1 MTSILVV
8 DDHAVVASGTKVVL
22 ENAGFEVK
30 ALPDVRD
37 LKAEVGARYYDL
49 YLVDLNMPGMD
60 GIEAADTIFQAD
72 PDAKVVIYTGYE
84 SEIEP
89 LFSTM
94 VTRGIA
100 GIVSKSA
107 SVESLIAA
115 VRAALRDEVLLPM
128 WLFRKLDICGQ
139 SAVDSS
145 ENLHFNHLEKEIMA
159 GVIHG
164 ATNKQIAEH
173 LHVGQRTVEKYLTG
187 VFRKLGVHS
196 RAEAADQIARSKL
209 LTGFHELP
217 AAGERKH

>member
-37 LKAEVGARYYDL
+37 LKAEVGARHYDL